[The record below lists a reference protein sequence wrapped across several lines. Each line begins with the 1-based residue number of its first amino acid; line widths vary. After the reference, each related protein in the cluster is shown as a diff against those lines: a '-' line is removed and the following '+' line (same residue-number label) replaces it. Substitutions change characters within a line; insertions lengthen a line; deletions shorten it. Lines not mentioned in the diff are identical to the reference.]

1 VGLQWSMPRF
11 TVLETSALFSNRVK
25 YDYLFEM
32 EMWLKGLERFFQ
44 IDCLPLSAFERS
56 HASLKNY
63 VEEVGAVRA
72 GVAHMAM
79 LATQLLGEGKEGLAS
94 FLLYLDSQVTR
105 TGSGEMPARR
115 RGENAE
121 TEFALVVEKLDDFA
135 KILDELSRAPFV
147 PLQTYLS
154 LGRIVVGTLR
164 QDPNLGV
171 LFRGNLR
178 PVLDKE
184 SKQSLGRVLGS
195 LPEPAHRG
203 ALAAL
208 FVALFKGLRYA
219 ERARTAAE
227 SPATRKRALLIFSL
241 LKGES
246 DSIASFISKRL
257 APRFPEVSVQAE
269 GLRRIVAAL
278 DAEVRKVM
286 DVELVDVVL
295 MKDPALVLTR
305 LEDAAALL
313 RDLHQQS
320 VISLAETFSSGLDER
335 TLFPEYRTRLDQ
347 SLVLRDEMAQLVK
360 ATHEFVKAP
369 DKKALRVLVAELES
383 FRRSGMRHLMFKD
396 WSLFERFLAGFAR
409 ERPPRSFLPAAHQFE
424 GFLKTLVKEIGKRSV
439 LANHPF
445 KGFRLEAGTPAGG
458 PGASRYN

>member
-1 VGLQWSMPRF
+1 MPRF

-79 LATQLLGEGKEGLAS
+79 LATQLLGEGKEDLAS

-105 TGSGEMPARR
+105 PGSAEMPARR
-115 RGENAE
+115 RGGDAE

-171 LFRGNLR
+171 LFRENLR

-227 SPATRKRALLIFSL
+227 SPATR
-241 LKGES
+241 
-246 DSIASFISKRL
+246 
-257 APRFPEVSVQAE
+257 
-269 GLRRIVAAL
+269 
-278 DAEVRKVM
+278 
-286 DVELVDVVL
+286 
-295 MKDPALVLTR
+295 TR
-305 LEDAAALL
+305 
-313 RDLHQQS
+313 S
-320 VISLAETFSSGLDER
+320 
-335 TLFPEYRTRLDQ
+335 
-347 SLVLRDEMAQLVK
+347 
-360 ATHEFVKAP
+360 
-369 DKKALRVLVAELES
+369 
-383 FRRSGMRHLMFKD
+383 
-396 WSLFERFLAGFAR
+396 
-409 ERPPRSFLPAAHQFE
+409 
-424 GFLKTLVKEIGKRSV
+424 
-439 LANHPF
+439 
-445 KGFRLEAGTPAGG
+445 
-458 PGASRYN
+458 

>member
-1 VGLQWSMPRF
+1 MPRF

-56 HASLKNY
+56 HASLKNF

-79 LATQLLGEGKEGLAS
+79 LATQLLGEGKEDLAS

-105 TGSGEMPARR
+105 PGSGEMPARR
-115 RGENAE
+115 RGGNAE

-171 LFRGNLR
+171 LFRENLR

-257 APRFPEVSVQAE
+257 APRFSEGSAQAE
-269 GLRRIVAAL
+269 GLRRVVTAL
-278 DAEVRKVM
+278 DAEVRKAM

-295 MKDPALVLTR
+295 MKEPDLILTR
-305 LEDAAALL
+305 LEDAATLI
-313 RDLHQQS
+313 RDLYQQS
-320 VISLAETFSSGLDER
+320 VIALAETFSSGLDER

-347 SLVLRDEMAQLVK
+347 SLVLRDELAQLVK
-360 ATHEFVKAP
+360 ATHEFVKTP

-396 WSLFERFLAGFAR
+396 WSLFERFLAGFSR
-409 ERPPRSFLPAAHQFE
+409 ERSPRSFLPAAHQFE
-424 GFLKTLVKEIGKRSV
+424 GFLKTLVREIGKRSV

-445 KGFRLEAGTPAGG
+445 KGFRLEGGTGGTPAGAGG

>member
-1 VGLQWSMPRF
+1 MPRF
-11 TVLETSALFSNRVK
+11 TVLETSALFSNRIK

-44 IDCLPLSAFERS
+44 IDCLPLSSFERS

-72 GVAHMAM
+72 GVAHMTM
-79 LATQLLGEGKEGLAS
+79 LATQLLGEGKEDLSS
-94 FLLYLDSQVTR
+94 FLLYLDGQVAR
-105 TGSGEMPARR
+105 PGNGEMPARR
-115 RGENAE
+115 RGGDAE
-121 TEFALVVEKLDDFA
+121 TELALVVEKLDDFA
-135 KILDELSRAPFV
+135 KLLDELARAPFI

-171 LFRGNLR
+171 LFRENLR

-227 SPATRKRALLIFSL
+227 SPATRRRALLVFSL

-257 APRFPEVSVQAE
+257 VPRFAESSPENE
-269 GLRRIVAAL
+269 RLRRIVAAL
-278 DAEVRKVM
+278 DAEIRKVM

-295 MKDPALVLTR
+295 MKDQALVLTR
-305 LEDAAALL
+305 LEGAATLI
-313 RDLHQQS
+313 RDLYQQS
-320 VISLAETFSSGLDER
+320 VIALAEIFSSGLDER

-347 SLVLRDEMAQLVK
+347 SFVLREELARLVK
-360 ATHEFVKAP
+360 ATRDFVKAP
-369 DKKALRVLVAELES
+369 DKKSLRTLVAELES
-383 FRRSGMRHLMFKD
+383 FRRSGMRGLIFKD
-396 WSLFERFLAGFAR
+396 WSLFERFLAGFSR
-409 ERPPRSFLPAAHQFE
+409 ERPPRSFLPAAQQFD
-424 GFLKTLVKEIGKRSV
+424 GFLKTLVKEIGKRSD

-445 KGFRLEAGTPAGG
+445 KGFRLDASSPAGE

>member
-1 VGLQWSMPRF
+1 MPRF
-11 TVLETSALFSNRVK
+11 TVLETSALFSSRIK

-44 IDCLPLSAFERS
+44 IDCLPLSSFERS

-72 GVAHMAM
+72 GVSHMAM
-79 LATQLLGEGKEGLAS
+79 LATQLLGEGKEDLSS
-94 FLLYLDSQVTR
+94 FLLYLDGQVAR
-105 TGSGEMPARR
+105 PGGAGMPARP
-115 RGENAE
+115 RGGEAE
-121 TEFALVVEKLDDFA
+121 AELALVVEKLDDFA
-135 KILDELSRAPFV
+135 KVLDELARAPFI

-164 QDPNLGV
+164 QEPNLGV
-171 LFRGNLR
+171 LFRENLR

-203 ALAAL
+203 ALAAI
-208 FVALFKGLRYA
+208 FIALLKGLRYA
-219 ERARTAAE
+219 EQARAAAE
-227 SPATRKRALLIFSL
+227 SPATRRRALLVFSL

-257 APRFPEVSVQAE
+257 VPRFAEGSAENE

-278 DAEVRKVM
+278 DAEIRKVM

-295 MKDPALVLTR
+295 MKDQALVLTR
-305 LEDAAALL
+305 LENSAGLI
-313 RDLHQQS
+313 RDLYQQS
-320 VISLAETFSSGLDER
+320 VVALAETFSSGLDER
-335 TLFPEYRTRLDQ
+335 ALFPEYRTRLDQ
-347 SLVLRDEMAQLVK
+347 SLVLREELAQLVK
-360 ATHEFVKAP
+360 ATHDFVRAP
-369 DKKALRVLVAELES
+369 DKTSLRALVHELES
-383 FRRSGMRHLMFKD
+383 FRRSGMRGLVFKD
-396 WSLFERFLAGFAR
+396 WSLFERFLAGFSR
-409 ERPPRSFLPAAHQFE
+409 ERPPRSFLPAAHQFG
-424 GFLKTLVKEIGKRSV
+424 GFLETLVKEIGKRSV

-445 KGFRLEAGTPAGG
+445 EGFRLDGSSPAGE

>member
-1 VGLQWSMPRF
+1 MPRF

-79 LATQLLGEGKEGLAS
+79 LATQLLGEGKEDFAS
-94 FLLYLDSQVTR
+94 FLLYLDSQVAR
-105 TGSGEMPARR
+105 SGHSEMPARR
-115 RGENAE
+115 RGSNAE

-171 LFRGNLR
+171 LFRENLR
-178 PVLDKE
+178 PVLDSE
-184 SKQSLGRVLGS
+184 SKQSLARVLGS

-227 SPATRKRALLIFSL
+227 AAPTRKRALLVFSL

-246 DSIASFISKRL
+246 ESIASFISKQL
-257 APRFPEVSVQAE
+257 APRFPEGSAQTE
-269 GLRRIVAAL
+269 GLRGIVTAI

-295 MKDPALVLTR
+295 MKDADLVLTR
-305 LEDAAALL
+305 LEDAAVLM
-313 RDLHQQS
+313 RDLYQQS
-320 VISLAETFSSGLDER
+320 VTSLAETFSSGLDER
-335 TLFPEYRTRLDQ
+335 TLFPAYRTRLDQ
-347 SLVLRDEMAQLVK
+347 SLVLREELTQLAK

-369 DKKALRVLVAELES
+369 DKKALRALVAELES

-396 WSLFERFLAGFAR
+396 WSLFERFHDGFSR
-409 ERPPRSFLPAAHQFE
+409 ERAPRTFLPAAHQLE
-424 GFLKTLVKEIGKRSV
+424 GFLKTLVKEIGKRAV

-445 KGFRLEAGTPAGG
+445 KGFRVDGGPSTGG

>member
-1 VGLQWSMPRF
+1 
-11 TVLETSALFSNRVK
+11 
-25 YDYLFEM
+25 
-32 EMWLKGLERFFQ
+32 
-44 IDCLPLSAFERS
+44 
-56 HASLKNY
+56 
-63 VEEVGAVRA
+63 
-72 GVAHMAM
+72 
-79 LATQLLGEGKEGLAS
+79 
-94 FLLYLDSQVTR
+94 
-105 TGSGEMPARR
+105 
-115 RGENAE
+115 
-121 TEFALVVEKLDDFA
+121 
-135 KILDELSRAPFV
+135 
-147 PLQTYLS
+147 
-154 LGRIVVGTLR
+154 
-164 QDPNLGV
+164 
-171 LFRGNLR
+171 
-178 PVLDKE
+178 
-184 SKQSLGRVLGS
+184 
-195 LPEPAHRG
+195 
-203 ALAAL
+203 
-208 FVALFKGLRYA
+208 
-219 ERARTAAE
+219 
-227 SPATRKRALLIFSL
+227 
-241 LKGES
+241 
-246 DSIASFISKRL
+246 
-257 APRFPEVSVQAE
+257 
-269 GLRRIVAAL
+269 
-278 DAEVRKVM
+278 
-286 DVELVDVVL
+286 

>member
-1 VGLQWSMPRF
+1 MPRF

-79 LATQLLGEGKEGLAS
+79 LATQLLGEGKEDLAS
-94 FLLYLDSQVTR
+94 FLLYLDSQVAR
-105 TGSGEMPARR
+105 PGSGEMPAPARA
-115 RGENAE
+115 ESAE

-171 LFRGNLR
+171 LFRENLR

-219 ERARTAAE
+219 EQGAHWRPSRPRRASA
-227 SPATRKRALLIFSL
+227 
-241 LKGES
+241 
-246 DSIASFISKRL
+246 
-257 APRFPEVSVQAE
+257 
-269 GLRRIVAAL
+269 
-278 DAEVRKVM
+278 
-286 DVELVDVVL
+286 
-295 MKDPALVLTR
+295 
-305 LEDAAALL
+305 
-313 RDLHQQS
+313 
-320 VISLAETFSSGLDER
+320 
-335 TLFPEYRTRLDQ
+335 
-347 SLVLRDEMAQLVK
+347 
-360 ATHEFVKAP
+360 
-369 DKKALRVLVAELES
+369 
-383 FRRSGMRHLMFKD
+383 RS
-396 WSLFERFLAGFAR
+396 
-409 ERPPRSFLPAAHQFE
+409 
-424 GFLKTLVKEIGKRSV
+424 
-439 LANHPF
+439 
-445 KGFRLEAGTPAGG
+445 
-458 PGASRYN
+458 

>member
-1 VGLQWSMPRF
+1 MPRF
-11 TVLETSALFSNRVK
+11 TVLETSALFSNRIK

-44 IDCLPLSAFERS
+44 IDCLPLSSFERS

-79 LATQLLGEGKEGLAS
+79 LATQLLGEGKEDLSS
-94 FLLYLDSQVTR
+94 FLLYLDGQVAR
-105 TGSGEMPARR
+105 PGGADMPARR
-115 RGENAE
+115 RGGDAE
-121 TEFALVVEKLDDFA
+121 TELALVVEKLDDLA
-135 KILDELSRAPFV
+135 KLLDELARAPFI

-154 LGRIVVGTLR
+154 LGRIAVGTLR

-171 LFRGNLR
+171 LFRENLR

-219 ERARTAAE
+219 EQGRIAAE
-227 SPATRKRALLIFSL
+227 SPPTRKRALLVFSL
-241 LKGES
+241 LKAES

-257 APRFPEVSVQAE
+257 VTRFAEGSAEAE

-286 DVELVDVVL
+286 DAELVDVAL

-305 LEDAAALL
+305 LEDAATLI
-313 RDLHQQS
+313 RDLYQQS
-320 VISLAETFSSGLDER
+320 VIALAETFSSGLDER
-335 TLFPEYRTRLDQ
+335 TLFPEYRARLDQ
-347 SLVLRDEMAQLVK
+347 SLLMREELAQLAK
-360 ATHEFVKAP
+360 ATHDFVKAP
-369 DKKALRVLVAELES
+369 DKKLLRALVAELES

-396 WSLFERFLAGFAR
+396 WSLFEHFLAGFSR

-424 GFLKTLVKEIGKRSV
+424 GFLKTLAKETGKRSV

-445 KGFRLEAGTPAGG
+445 KGFRLEGG
-458 PGASRYN
+458 PPNGGSGASKYN